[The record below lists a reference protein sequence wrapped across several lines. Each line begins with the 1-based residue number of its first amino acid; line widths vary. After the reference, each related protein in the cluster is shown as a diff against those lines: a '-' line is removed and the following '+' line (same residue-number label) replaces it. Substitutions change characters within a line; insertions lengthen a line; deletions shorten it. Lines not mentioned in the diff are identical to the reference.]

1 MSGKQ
6 QKKKRNGEAQRAVA
20 EEIVDERAAL
30 RPTPRER
37 QNVRHMRRLF
47 GGQTTAEE
55 YHSAALA
62 ARGHRCMICGGP
74 PLITYRSMATRADL
88 EREAPQY
95 LVAIAE
101 SNPHG
106 PYVPTF
112 PSKHGAMV
120 IISSAHACKPCEK
133 RADHV
138 AAQHPSWMTVE
149 INRGPGAD
157 KPIVGVA

>member
-6 QKKKRNGEAQRAVA
+6 EKKKRDGEAQRARA
-20 EEIVDERAAL
+20 EEIADERVATL
-30 RPTPRER
+30 PKPKER

-47 GGQTTAEE
+47 GGTMTAEQ
-55 YHSAALA
+55 YHAAALA
-62 ARGHRCMICGGP
+62 AKGHRCMLCGGP
-74 PLITYRSMATRADL
+74 PLITYRSMATHADL

-95 LVAIAE
+95 LVAIKE

-112 PSKHGAMV
+112 PSKYGRMV
-120 IISSAHACKPCEK
+120 IISSAHACKLCEK
-133 RADHV
+133 RADHA

-157 KPIVGVA
+157 KPVVGVA